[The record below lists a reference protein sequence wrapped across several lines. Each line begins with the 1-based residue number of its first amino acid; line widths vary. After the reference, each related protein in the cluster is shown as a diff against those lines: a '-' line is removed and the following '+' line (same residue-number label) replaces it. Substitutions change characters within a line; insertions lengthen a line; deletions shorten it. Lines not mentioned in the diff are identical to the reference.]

1 MKEFLSHDHQ
11 VVFDRAQTDRYV
23 NKNNEDY
30 CFNIKVFAVLFMVRY
45 VDNYPSTLE
54 NIVTLLL
61 DNVDQDRQA
70 LTAEVKDALNVL
82 MRQNYI
88 QKKLDTYQFLTDSE
102 REVNEA
108 INAIEVDDRK
118 VAQKIGSY
126 LLTSNLID
134 AKYTYPHMKNQY
146 IFEFNEYID
155 EMGLNRLSNSLN
167 IQIISPLIA
176 DDYREIDFQQKASDG
191 KNIIIVL
198 KDDDRYIE
206 NYRHIEKINAYL
218 QKPESRSD
226 DKKQEIAFNR
236 KAESKQVEESTQKMI
251 KDDLIDADIYVLDD
265 VLPKGS
271 NFESR
276 LDQAKKEIIDN
287 SYRNLHYLTA
297 IKTDQDILDT
307 LKGKNKDDLFSDDEQ
322 AIKEIINYINV
333 QASSMNNVSL
343 ANVIKRFGE
352 IPYGYKQ
359 TDIAWMVAK
368 AFVNGKVKL
377 YFNNE
382 QISLTSAQ
390 EDPKGTQRYLIGKN
404 NIAKLTIKPV
414 KEISMRQKRD
424 AKDFVNDILDT
435 RLTVD
440 ENTTSE
446 QMATDI
452 KEKTDYFVG
461 RLKALMRKT
470 YNFDTP
476 YPGHKLLA
484 EGVNDLNAIVNVKD
498 SDRVFQIIS
507 DHLDDYEDWHEE
519 LEDKAILEFYGDVEQ
534 TSNQQA
540 IWNKAHRY
548 LDRYNY
554 VKSMISDQDLIGIAQ
569 KIKGCLENDN
579 FNNTIPKLKELN
591 TQFAD
596 KYNDV
601 IQEAYDKIETQIQI
615 SLNVIKK
622 RIAESDFPEDKD
634 RELNDMAENVFNT
647 LLQKAKGYSNSA
659 SEDAYVSLVGLKTN
673 IDGQTNEQKEN
684 IARVSS
690 ELAEQVRREQELRE
704 KKTVVEQNETNN
716 EGASTSAASVPDKS
730 KPIVRVKSNKSKDIT
745 ELVHEDSWKITNEE
759 DLDKYLAELRK
770 NIEQELQH
778 TDILNVDFK

>member
-1 MKEFLSHDHQ
+1 M
-11 VVFDRAQTDRYV
+11 T
-23 NKNNEDY
+23 
-30 CFNIKVFAVLFMVRY
+30 AV
-45 VDNYPSTLE
+45 
-54 NIVTLLL
+54 
-61 DNVDQDRQA
+61 
-70 LTAEVKDALNVL
+70 
-82 MRQNYI
+82 
-88 QKKLDTYQFLTDSE
+88 
-102 REVNEA
+102 
-108 INAIEVDDRK
+108 
-118 VAQKIGSY
+118 
-126 LLTSNLID
+126 
-134 AKYTYPHMKNQY
+134 
-146 IFEFNEYID
+146 
-155 EMGLNRLSNSLN
+155 
-167 IQIISPLIA
+167 
-176 DDYREIDFQQKASDG
+176 
-191 KNIIIVL
+191 
-198 KDDDRYIE
+198 
-206 NYRHIEKINAYL
+206 
-218 QKPESRSD
+218 
-226 DKKQEIAFNR
+226 
-236 KAESKQVEESTQKMI
+236 
-251 KDDLIDADIYVLDD
+251 
-265 VLPKGS
+265 
-271 NFESR
+271 
-276 LDQAKKEIIDN
+276 
-287 SYRNLHYLTA
+287 
-297 IKTDQDILDT
+297 KTDQDILDT

-352 IPYGYKQ
+352 IPYGYKP

-368 AFVNGKVKL
+368 AFVNGKVKF

-390 EDPKGTQRYLIGKN
+390 G
-404 NIAKLTIKPV
+404 
-414 KEISMRQKRD
+414 D
-424 AKDFVNDILDT
+424 AKDFVEDILNK
-435 RLTVD
+435 RLSVD

-446 QMATDI
+446 QMADDI
-452 KEKTDYFVG
+452 INKTKGFVAC
-461 RLKALMRKT
+461 LNALMRKK

-519 LEDKAILEFYGDVEQ
+519 LEDKAILEFYGDLEQ
-534 TSNQQA
+534 RINQQR

-554 VKSMISDQDLIGIAQ
+554 AKSMISDQDLIGIAQ
-569 KIKGCLENDN
+569 KIKGCLNDDN
-579 FNNTIPKLKELN
+579 FNITIPKLKELN

-601 IQEAYDKIETQIQI
+601 IQEAYDKIEAQIQI
-615 SLNVIKK
+615 SLDVIKK

-647 LLQKAKGYSNSA
+647 LLQKAKEYSNSA

-690 ELAEQVRREQELRE
+690 ELAEQARR
-704 KKTVVEQNETNN
+704 EQNETSDK
-716 EGASTSAASVPDKS
+716 EEPSSVTPITDKS

-759 DLDKYLAELRK
+759 DLDKYLDELRK
-770 NIEQELQH
+770 NIKQELQH

>member
-1 MKEFLSHDHQ
+1 
-11 VVFDRAQTDRYV
+11 
-23 NKNNEDY
+23 
-30 CFNIKVFAVLFMVRY
+30 
-45 VDNYPSTLE
+45 
-54 NIVTLLL
+54 
-61 DNVDQDRQA
+61 
-70 LTAEVKDALNVL
+70 
-82 MRQNYI
+82 
-88 QKKLDTYQFLTDSE
+88 
-102 REVNEA
+102 
-108 INAIEVDDRK
+108 
-118 VAQKIGSY
+118 
-126 LLTSNLID
+126 
-134 AKYTYPHMKNQY
+134 
-146 IFEFNEYID
+146 
-155 EMGLNRLSNSLN
+155 MGLNRLSNNLN

-218 QKPESRSD
+218 QKPESRLD

-236 KAESKQVEESTQKMI
+236 KAESKQVEEATQKMI

-276 LDQAKKEIIDN
+276 LEQAKKEIIDSN
-287 SYRNLHYLTA
+287 YRNLHYLTA
-297 IKTDQDILDT
+297 VKTDQDILDT
-307 LKGKNKDDLFSDDEQ
+307 LKGKNKNDLFSDDEQ

-352 IPYGYKQ
+352 IPYGYKP

-404 NIAKLTIKPV
+404 NITKLTIKPV

-424 AKDFVNDILDT
+424 AKDFVNDILDM

-446 QMATDI
+446 QMADDI
-452 KEKTDYFVG
+452 KNKTKRFVDC
-461 RLKALMRKT
+461 LNALMRKK

-484 EGVNDLNAIVNVKD
+484 KGVHDLNAIVNVKD

-519 LEDKAILEFYGDVEQ
+519 LEDKAILEFYGDVDVEQ

-548 LDRYNY
+548 LDHYNY
-554 VKSMISDQDLIGIAQ
+554 AKSMISDQDLIGIAQ

-596 KYNDV
+596 KYNDI
-601 IQEAYDKIETQIQI
+601 IQEAYDKIEAQIQI
-615 SLNVIKK
+615 SLDVIKK

-647 LLQKAKGYSNSA
+647 LLQKAKEYSNSA

-690 ELAEQVRREQELRE
+690 ELAEQARKEQELRE
-704 KKTVVEQNETNN
+704 KKT
-716 EGASTSAASVPDKS
+716 AAEENDEKEPVSVAPVSNKT
-730 KPIVRVKSNKSKDIT
+730 KPIIRVKSNKSKDIT

-770 NIEQELQH
+770 NIKQELQH

>member
-1 MKEFLSHDHQ
+1 
-11 VVFDRAQTDRYV
+11 
-23 NKNNEDY
+23 
-30 CFNIKVFAVLFMVRY
+30 MVRY

-155 EMGLNRLSNSLN
+155 EMGLNRLSNNLN

-176 DDYREIDFQQKASDG
+176 DNYREIDFKQKAMDG

-271 NFESR
+271 NFASR
-276 LDQAKKEIIDN
+276 LEQAKKEIIDSN
-287 SYRNLHYLTA
+287 YRNLHYLTA
-297 IKTDQDILDT
+297 VKTDQDILDT

-352 IPYGYKQ
+352 IPYGYKP

-368 AFVNGKVKL
+368 AFVNGKVKF

-424 AKDFVNDILDT
+424 AKDFVEDILNK
-435 RLTVD
+435 RLSVD

-446 QMATDI
+446 QMADDI

-476 YPGHKLLA
+476 YPGHKLLT

-534 TSNQQA
+534 TSNQQT

-554 VKSMISDQDLIGIAQ
+554 AKSMISDQDLIGIAQ
-569 KIKGCLENDN
+569 KIKGCLNDDN
-579 FNNTIPKLKELN
+579 FNIAIPKLKELN

-601 IQEAYDKIETQIQI
+601 IQEAYDKIESQIQI
-615 SLNVIKK
+615 SLDVIKK

-647 LLQKAKGYSNSA
+647 LLQKAKEYSNSA

-690 ELAEQVRREQELRE
+690 ELAEQARREQELRE
-704 KKTVVEQNETNN
+704 KKSVAEQNETSN
-716 EGASTSAASVPDKS
+716 EDASVSSAPVPNKP

>member
-1 MKEFLSHDHQ
+1 M
-11 VVFDRAQTDRYV
+11 
-23 NKNNEDY
+23 
-30 CFNIKVFAVLFMVRY
+30 
-45 VDNYPSTLE
+45 
-54 NIVTLLL
+54 
-61 DNVDQDRQA
+61 
-70 LTAEVKDALNVL
+70 
-82 MRQNYI
+82 
-88 QKKLDTYQFLTDSE
+88 
-102 REVNEA
+102 
-108 INAIEVDDRK
+108 
-118 VAQKIGSY
+118 
-126 LLTSNLID
+126 
-134 AKYTYPHMKNQY
+134 
-146 IFEFNEYID
+146 
-155 EMGLNRLSNSLN
+155 
-167 IQIISPLIA
+167 
-176 DDYREIDFQQKASDG
+176 DG

-218 QKPESRSD
+218 QKPESHSD

-265 VLPKGS
+265 DLTKGS

-276 LDQAKKEIIDN
+276 LDQAKKEIIDSN
-287 SYRNLHYLTA
+287 YRNLHYLTA
-297 IKTDQDILDT
+297 VKTDQDILDT

-435 RLTVD
+435 RLIVD
-440 ENTTSE
+440 ENTTSK

-452 KEKTDYFVG
+452 KEMTDYFVG

-476 YPGHKLLA
+476 YPGHELLA
-484 EGVNDLNAIVNVKD
+484 EGVNDLNTIVNVKD

-507 DHLDDYEDWHEE
+507 DHLDDYEDWHYE

-534 TSNQQA
+534 TSNQQT

-554 VKSMISDQDLIGIAQ
+554 AKSMISDQDLIGIAQ

-634 RELNDMAENVFNT
+634 RELNDMAEDVFNT
-647 LLQKAKGYSNSA
+647 LLQKA
-659 SEDAYVSLVGLKTN
+659 
-673 IDGQTNEQKEN
+673 
-684 IARVSS
+684 
-690 ELAEQVRREQELRE
+690 
-704 KKTVVEQNETNN
+704 
-716 EGASTSAASVPDKS
+716 
-730 KPIVRVKSNKSKDIT
+730 
-745 ELVHEDSWKITNEE
+745 
-759 DLDKYLAELRK
+759 
-770 NIEQELQH
+770 
-778 TDILNVDFK
+778 

>member
-1 MKEFLSHDHQ
+1 MTVS
-11 VVFDRAQTDRYV
+11 
-23 NKNNEDY
+23 
-30 CFNIKVFAVLFMVRY
+30 
-45 VDNYPSTLE
+45 
-54 NIVTLLL
+54 
-61 DNVDQDRQA
+61 
-70 LTAEVKDALNVL
+70 
-82 MRQNYI
+82 
-88 QKKLDTYQFLTDSE
+88 
-102 REVNEA
+102 
-108 INAIEVDDRK
+108 
-118 VAQKIGSY
+118 
-126 LLTSNLID
+126 
-134 AKYTYPHMKNQY
+134 
-146 IFEFNEYID
+146 
-155 EMGLNRLSNSLN
+155 
-167 IQIISPLIA
+167 
-176 DDYREIDFQQKASDG
+176 
-191 KNIIIVL
+191 
-198 KDDDRYIE
+198 
-206 NYRHIEKINAYL
+206 
-218 QKPESRSD
+218 
-226 DKKQEIAFNR
+226 
-236 KAESKQVEESTQKMI
+236 
-251 KDDLIDADIYVLDD
+251 DDLIDADIYVLDD

-276 LDQAKKEIIDN
+276 LDQAKKEIIDSN
-287 SYRNLHYLTA
+287 YRNLHYLTA
-297 IKTDQDILDT
+297 VKTDQDILDT
-307 LKGKNKDDLFSDDEQ
+307 LKGKNKNDLFSDDEQ

-476 YPGHKLLA
+476 YPGHKLLT

-534 TSNQQA
+534 TSNQQT

-554 VKSMISDQDLIGIAQ
+554 AKNMISDQDLIGIAQ
-569 KIKGCLENDN
+569 KIKGCLNDDN

-601 IQEAYDKIETQIQI
+601 IQEAYDKIEAQIQI

-647 LLQKAKGYSNSA
+647 LLQKAKEYSNSA

-690 ELAEQVRREQELRE
+690 ELAEQARREQELRE
-704 KKTVVEQNETNN
+704 KKSVAEQNETSN
-716 EGASTSAASVPDKS
+716 EDASVSSAPVPNKP

-759 DLDKYLAELRK
+759 DLDKYLDELRK
-770 NIEQELQH
+770 NIKRELQH